1 MRNSQKHIHE
11 KINTLK
17 EIPSYVKDIN
27 DFLYKMKDINKVPE
41 ETYLVTMDVECCYT
55 NITNSESIA
64 ATRKALDK
72 RTIKTV
78 ATKVITTVLALL
90 LALNNFI
97 FNCKNYLQIKGS
109 AMGTICEPFMADFEI
124 KHQLIK
130 NLLCFTYD
138 TLIISL
144 IYGKEQTTKY

>member
-1 MRNSQKHIHE
+1 MRNSRKYIHE

-27 DFLYKMKDINKVPE
+27 DFLNKMKDINKVPE

-64 ATRKALDK
+64 ATKKALDK

-109 AMGTICEPFMADFEI
+109 AMGTICETFMADFEI

-130 NLLCFTYD
+130 
-138 TLIISL
+138 
-144 IYGKEQTTKY
+144 